1 MSQSHRSFSG
11 GSQVKNHVWLRIPCI
26 LALLLFL
33 QMEAWAQNASSFE
46 QLQPLVQKGDKVSV
60 TETDG
65 KVTKGRIEEV
75 SSSALRLL
83 RDRMPIELPEAR
95 VLEIK
100 KKDPIGNGARM
111 GAIVG
116 GAIGGGLGGLVAAAF
131 CERDAYCI
139 LGTAASVAVFGGI
152 GAGTGAGIGVAIDA
166 IMHRS
171 KTVYRATPGRSA
183 RFNIAPVVSK
193 EGKG

>member
-1 MSQSHRSFSG
+1 MG
-11 GSQVKNHVWLRIPCI
+11 
-26 LALLLFL
+26 
-33 QMEAWAQNASSFE
+33 AWAQNASSFE
-46 QLQPLVQKGDKVSV
+46 QLQPLLQKGDKVSV

-75 SSSALRLL
+75 SSSSLRLL
-83 RDRMPIELPEAR
+83 RNRMPIELPEAR

-100 KKDPIGNGARM
+100 KKDPIGNGART

-116 GAIGGGLGGLVAAAF
+116 GAIGGTLGGLIAAGF
-131 CERDAYCI
+131 CEAGAYCI
-139 LGTAASVAVFGGI
+139 VGTAAGIALFGGI

-171 KTVYRATPGRSA
+171 TTVYRAKPGRAA
-183 RFNIAPVVSK
+183 RFNLAPLVSK
-193 EGKG
+193 GGKGIALFISF